1 MDRCEK
7 INFMGAER
15 LATLNSRAIVELKAD
30 GIDVMKGWDAN
41 DFGTLV
47 KIIYHVLQAGD
58 KWAKRCGAENPEPP
72 TMDEI
77 LDGTDLTDF
86 EGIDEKLVKVIQG
99 RREVEA
105 KPNRKNAGAAQSDK

>member
-1 MDRCEK
+1 MDRCET
-7 INFMGAER
+7 IHFMGAER

-41 DFGTLV
+41 DFGTMV

-58 KWAKRCGAENPEPP
+58 KWANPEPP
-72 TMDEI
+72 TMDDI

-86 EGIDEKLVKVIQG
+86 KGIDEKLVKVIQG

-105 KPNRKNAGAAQSDK
+105 KPNRKNAEAAQSGK